1 MYMQVRPL
9 KYSVV
14 VCGCCH
20 YITTTSCGGVNGE
33 VAERRGG
40 KDLVSVYLISFECR
54 WDTPSCAVPFC
65 PFLASL

>member
-20 YITTTSCGGVNGE
+20 YIGVNGE

-54 WDTPSCAVPFC
+54 WDTPSSVH
-65 PFLASL
+65 S